1 MTVAAEQRDP
11 RLTGPLAGI
20 RAIEMGQ
27 LLAGPFVGARI
38 ADFGAEVI
46 KVETPETG
54 DPMRN
59 WGHQRHRGRSLW
71 WPVLARN
78 KKSVTA
84 NLREERGQDLVR
96 KLCTEADVLI
106 ENFKPGTLE
115 RWGLGPED
123 LHKIN
128 PRLIMVR
135 VSGFGQTGPYSSRPG
150 FASVG
155 EAMGGLRYINGYPD
169 QPPPRSGIS
178 LGDTLTGMFAV
189 QGLLMAL
196 YWRDALGGGKG
207 QVVDAAI
214 SESCFTMMESSLT
227 EYDTLGIVRQPSGTG
242 LAKIA
247 PSNIYPTSEGKWI
260 VIAANLDALFRRL
273 CTAMERPEWADD
285 PRFKTH
291 EARGE
296 HQDELDGLIAEWTKT
311 KTAAEL
317 DALLDERGVVC
328 GPINTIA
335 DIAEDPQF
343 LDREMVRRFDD
354 PLLGDIAIPGIT
366 PRLTET
372 GSDVAWLGPPEPGY
386 HNDEIYG
393 GLLGLSESELADLR
407 DEGII

>member
-1 MTVAAEQRDP
+1 MTVAAEQRDA

-46 KVETPETG
+46 KVESPGAG

-59 WGHQRHRGRSLW
+59 WGHQRYRGRSLW

-96 KLCTEADVLI
+96 KLCADADVLI

-115 RWGLGPED
+115 RWGLGPDD

-128 PRLIMVR
+128 PRLIIVR
-135 VSGFGQTGPYSSRPG
+135 VSGFGQTGPYASRPG

-155 EAMGGLRYINGYPD
+155 EAMAGLRYINGYPN

-178 LGDTLTGMFAV
+178 LGDTLTGMFAT

-227 EYDTLGIVRQPSGTG
+227 EYDALGIVRQPSGTG
-242 LAKIA
+242 LAKIS
-247 PSNIYPTSEGKWI
+247 PSNIYPTSEGKWM

-273 CTAMERPEWADD
+273 CTAMDKAEWADD
-285 PRFKTH
+285 PRFVTH

-296 HQDELDGLIAEWTKT
+296 NQDELDGLIAEWTKT
-311 KTAAEL
+311 KTADEL
-317 DALLDERGVVC
+317 DALLTEHGVVC

-343 LDREMVRRFDD
+343 LDRGMVQRFDD
-354 PLLGDIAIPGIT
+354 PILGDIAIPGIA
-366 PRLTET
+366 PRLSETE
-372 GSDVAWLGPPEPGY
+372 SEVAWLGPPEPGY
-386 HNDEIYG
+386 HNNEIYG
-393 GLLGLSESELADLR
+393 GLLGLSDGELSDLR